1 MRDNQDYMRLH
12 EIVQDY
18 AVCSPPPRTARELK
32 QNLWVGKLP
41 SEECHGAVQHDVT
54 DPTKPRTAMT
64 IGERYETIHQPDGT
78 CGQGWSRIILG
89 DKTNPNRDEK
99 DISADFKMPSCQKT
113 HKATNRL
120 YECSGKNTHF
130 TVLDDSFACISGL
143 RSHHRTAHAAW
154 RENV

>member
-89 DKTNPNRDEK
+89 SSTKKNQTEMKKIFRPISKCQAVRRLTRPRTGSMNAAEK
-99 DISADFKMPSCQKT
+99 ILT
-113 HKATNRL
+113 
-120 YECSGKNTHF
+120 
-130 TVLDDSFACISGL
+130 L
-143 RSHHRTAHAAW
+143 RCWMIPLLA
-154 RENV
+154 